1 LKRGRSRGP
10 LHTDAHYQRVK
21 PRFTG
26 FTTLFTS
33 ACKISKSRMGKQ
45 MSPLIFGLMFYY
57 FPN

>member
-1 LKRGRSRGP
+1 MKRGRSRGP

-33 ACKISKSRMGKQ
+33 AHKISKSRTGSKCHH
-45 MSPLIFGLMFYY
+45 
-57 FPN
+57 